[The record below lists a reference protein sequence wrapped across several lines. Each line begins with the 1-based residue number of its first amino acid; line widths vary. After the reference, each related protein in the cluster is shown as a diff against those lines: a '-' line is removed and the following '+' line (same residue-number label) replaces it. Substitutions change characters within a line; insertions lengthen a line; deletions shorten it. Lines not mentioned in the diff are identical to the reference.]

1 MAQRQKPATMTVYP
15 EDGAPVNHDLAS
27 DKDWSVIF
35 EDVLEVKTGEGTFY
49 YPLGAV
55 MRWVVR

>member
-1 MAQRQKPATMTVYP
+1 MAAKFKPATVTVYP
-15 EDGAPVNHDLAS
+15 EEGPPCAHELAS

-35 EDVLEVKTGEGTFY
+35 EDVLEIKGVDGTTY

-55 MRWVVR
+55 KRWVVK

>member
-1 MAQRQKPATMTVYP
+1 MVTVYP
-15 EDGAPVNHDLAS
+15 ENDPPAAYELAS

-35 EDVLEVKTGEGTFY
+35 QDVLEIKTQNGTVY

>member
-1 MAQRQKPATMTVYP
+1 MAARSKPATVVVYP
-15 EDGAPVNHDLAS
+15 EYGPPATYALAN

-35 EDVLEVKTGEGTFY
+35 EDVLEIRTVDGTTY

-55 MRWVVR
+55 KRWVVQ

>member
-1 MAQRQKPATMTVYP
+1 MAARSKPATVVVYP
-15 EDGAPVNHDLAS
+15 EDGPPATYDLTN

-35 EDVLEVKTGEGTFY
+35 DDVLEIKAVDGTTY

-55 MRWVVR
+55 RRWVVR